1 MAVRTR
7 DDIARVLAPKMGVTH
22 QDSERYL
29 KHLIAEITS
38 ALKRGDEIVFR
49 GFGRFTPKKKEAR
62 TAYDPRTREKVQVKA
77 KTVVKFKPYGEL
89 ADVPQEEP

>member
-1 MAVRTR
+1 MGVRTR
-7 DDIARVLAPKMGVTH
+7 DDIARVLAPKMGITH

-29 KHLIAEITS
+29 KQLIAEITS

-49 GFGRFTPKKKEAR
+49 GFGRFTPKTKEAR
-62 TAYDPRTREKVQVKA
+62 TAYDPRTREKVQVEA

-89 ADVPQEEP
+89 ADLPQEDP

>member
-7 DDIARVLAPKMGVTH
+7 DDIARVLAPKMGITH
-22 QDSERYL
+22 QESERYL
-29 KHLIAEITS
+29 KQLIAEITS

-49 GFGRFTPKKKEAR
+49 GFGRFTPKTKEAR
-62 TAYDPRTREKVQVKA
+62 TAYDPRTREKLQVEA

-89 ADVPQEEP
+89 ADLPQEEP

>member
-7 DDIARVLAPKMGVTH
+7 DDIARVLAPKMGITH
-22 QDSERYL
+22 QDAERYL
-29 KHLIAEITS
+29 KQLIAEITS

-49 GFGRFTPKKKEAR
+49 GFGRFTLKKKEAR
-62 TAYDPRTREKVQVKA
+62 TAYDPRTREKLQVEA

-89 ADVPQEEP
+89 ADLPQEEP